1 MASSSRAVPVSAP
14 WSGVVGIVI
23 TSSDRSL
30 ANSFD
35 ALDAV
40 ILGCL
45 RLLIEGV
52 YDEMH

>member
-1 MASSSRAVPVSAP
+1 
-14 WSGVVGIVI
+14 
-23 TSSDRSL
+23 L